1 MEPTIMKQ
9 LNFKK
14 IFLNLLWPL
23 LPFTAQAQENNTL
36 YSILSKDSILVS
48 SPSVQNQEEDIV
60 TQMPNRHHKY
70 DKRVHRYRRAWEA
83 LIPTHTKLQY
93 AGGMGLLSWGIGW
106 DYGKRGQWETDL
118 LLGFI
123 PRYSS
128 KHFKMTMTLKQNY
141 IPWSIWL
148 GKDFSLEPLT
158 TGIYFNTVFSHD
170 FWTSEPERYP
180 RGYYGFSTRIRTHIF
195 LGQRVRFDV
204 PEKYRKF
211 SKSIT
216 AFYEISTCDLYV
228 VSAFNNSYLK
238 PDDYLRLSFG
248 LKFQIF

>member
-141 IPWSIWL
+141 IPL
-148 GKDFSLEPLT
+148 
-158 TGIYFNTVFSHD
+158 
-170 FWTSEPERYP
+170 
-180 RGYYGFSTRIRTHIF
+180 
-195 LGQRVRFDV
+195 
-204 PEKYRKF
+204 
-211 SKSIT
+211 
-216 AFYEISTCDLYV
+216 
-228 VSAFNNSYLK
+228 
-238 PDDYLRLSFG
+238 
-248 LKFQIF
+248 

>member
-123 PRYSS
+123 PPLLIQTFQDD
-128 KHFKMTMTLKQNY
+128 H
-141 IPWSIWL
+141 
-148 GKDFSLEPLT
+148 DLETEL
-158 TGIYFNTVFSHD
+158 
-170 FWTSEPERYP
+170 YP
-180 RGYYGFSTRIRTHIF
+180 VEY
-195 LGQRVRFDV
+195 LAGQRLLAGTAD
-204 PEKYRKF
+204 YRN
-211 SKSIT
+211 
-216 AFYEISTCDLYV
+216 L
-228 VSAFNNSYLK
+228 
-238 PDDYLRLSFG
+238 
-248 LKFQIF
+248 FQHRIQR

>member
-93 AGGMGLLSWGIGW
+93 AGGMGLLSWGIIM
-106 DYGKRGQWETDL
+106 GKEGNGKPIFFWA
-118 LLGFI
+118 
-123 PRYSS
+123 SS
-128 KHFKMTMTLKQNY
+128 
-141 IPWSIWL
+141 PA
-148 GKDFSLEPLT
+148 
-158 TGIYFNTVFSHD
+158 
-170 FWTSEPERYP
+170 
-180 RGYYGFSTRIRTHIF
+180 TH
-195 LGQRVRFDV
+195 
-204 PEKYRKF
+204 PN
-211 SKSIT
+211 
-216 AFYEISTCDLYV
+216 IS
-228 VSAFNNSYLK
+228 
-238 PDDYLRLSFG
+238 R
-248 LKFQIF
+248 

>member
-128 KHFKMTMTLKQNY
+128 KHF
-141 IPWSIWL
+141 
-148 GKDFSLEPLT
+148 
-158 TGIYFNTVFSHD
+158 NTVFSDD

>member
-36 YSILSKDSILVS
+36 YSILSKDSILVP

-158 TGIYFNTVFSHD
+158 TGIYFNTVFSDD

-180 RGYYGFSTRIRTHIF
+180 RGYYGFPPVSAPISF
-195 LGQRVRFDV
+195 WDNASV
-204 PEKYRKF
+204 
-211 SKSIT
+211 
-216 AFYEISTCDLYV
+216 STCPKSTGSSLK
-228 VSAFNNSYLK
+228 VSPHSTKSAHAIYT
-238 PDDYLRLSFG
+238 LSVRSTTV
-248 LKFQIF
+248 I

>member
-1 MEPTIMKQ
+1 MG
-9 LNFKK
+9 NR
-14 IFLNLLWPL
+14 
-23 LPFTAQAQENNTL
+23 
-36 YSILSKDSILVS
+36 S
-48 SPSVQNQEEDIV
+48 SF
-60 TQMPNRHHKY
+60 
-70 DKRVHRYRRAWEA
+70 
-83 LIPTHTKLQY
+83 
-93 AGGMGLLSWGIGW
+93 GLH
-106 DYGKRGQWETDL
+106 
-118 LLGFI
+118 

-158 TGIYFNTVFSHD
+158 TGIYFNTVFSDD

-211 SKSIT
+211 SKVSPH
-216 AFYEISTCDLYV
+216 STK
-228 VSAFNNSYLK
+228 SAHAIYT
-238 PDDYLRLSFG
+238 LSVRSTTV
-248 LKFQIF
+248 I

>member
-1 MEPTIMKQ
+1 MKQ

-36 YSILSKDSILVS
+36 YSILSKDNILVS

-118 LLGFI
+118 LETEL
-123 PRYSS
+123 
-128 KHFKMTMTLKQNY
+128 
-141 IPWSIWL
+141 
-148 GKDFSLEPLT
+148 
-158 TGIYFNTVFSHD
+158 
-170 FWTSEPERYP
+170 YP
-180 RGYYGFSTRIRTHIF
+180 VEY
-195 LGQRVRFDV
+195 LAGQRLLAGTAD
-204 PEKYRKF
+204 YRN
-211 SKSIT
+211 
-216 AFYEISTCDLYV
+216 L
-228 VSAFNNSYLK
+228 
-238 PDDYLRLSFG
+238 
-248 LKFQIF
+248 FQHRIQR

>member
-36 YSILSKDSILVS
+36 YSILSKDSILVP

-148 GKDFSLEPLT
+148 GKDFS
-158 TGIYFNTVFSHD
+158 
-170 FWTSEPERYP
+170 TSEPERYP

>member
-1 MEPTIMKQ
+1 MDPTIMKQ

-48 SPSVQNQEEDIV
+48 SPSVQIQEEDIV

-106 DYGKRGQWETDL
+106 DYG
-118 LLGFI
+118 
-123 PRYSS
+123 
-128 KHFKMTMTLKQNY
+128 
-141 IPWSIWL
+141 
-148 GKDFSLEPLT
+148 
-158 TGIYFNTVFSHD
+158 
-170 FWTSEPERYP
+170 
-180 RGYYGFSTRIRTHIF
+180 
-195 LGQRVRFDV
+195 
-204 PEKYRKF
+204 
-211 SKSIT
+211 
-216 AFYEISTCDLYV
+216 
-228 VSAFNNSYLK
+228 
-238 PDDYLRLSFG
+238 
-248 LKFQIF
+248 

>member
-36 YSILSKDSILVS
+36 YSILSKDSILVP

-148 GKDFSLEPLT
+148 GKDLSLEPLT
-158 TGIYFNTVFSHD
+158 TGIYLAMISGQANPSAIPVDTTD
-170 FWTSEPERYP
+170 FPPVSAPISFWDNAS
-180 RGYYGFSTRIRTHIF
+180 
-195 LGQRVRFDV
+195 V
-204 PEKYRKF
+204 
-211 SKSIT
+211 
-216 AFYEISTCDLYV
+216 STCPKSTGSSLK
-228 VSAFNNSYLK
+228 VSPHSTKSAHAIYT
-238 PDDYLRLSFG
+238 LSVRSTTV
-248 LKFQIF
+248 I

>member
-1 MEPTIMKQ
+1 MGNRSSFGLHP
-9 LNFKK
+9 
-14 IFLNLLWPL
+14 PL
-23 LPFTAQAQENNTL
+23 LIQTFQDDHDL
-36 YSILSKDSILVS
+36 
-48 SPSVQNQEEDIV
+48 
-60 TQMPNRHHKY
+60 
-70 DKRVHRYRRAWEA
+70 
-83 LIPTHTKLQY
+83 
-93 AGGMGLLSWGIGW
+93 
-106 DYGKRGQWETDL
+106 ET
-118 LLGFI
+118 
-123 PRYSS
+123 
-128 KHFKMTMTLKQNY
+128 NY

-158 TGIYFNTVFSHD
+158 TGIYFNTVFSDD

>member
-1 MEPTIMKQ
+1 
-9 LNFKK
+9 
-14 IFLNLLWPL
+14 
-23 LPFTAQAQENNTL
+23 
-36 YSILSKDSILVS
+36 
-48 SPSVQNQEEDIV
+48 
-60 TQMPNRHHKY
+60 MPNRHHKY

-158 TGIYFNTVFSHD
+158 TGIYFNTVFSDD
-170 FWTSEPERYP
+170 FWTSE
-180 RGYYGFSTRIRTHIF
+180 
-195 LGQRVRFDV
+195 

>member
-106 DYGKRGQWETDL
+106 DYGKRPISSGHQSSYRDDQ
-118 LLGFI
+118 
-123 PRYSS
+123 PRISCCQY
-128 KHFKMTMTLKQNY
+128 KKL
-141 IPWSIWL
+141 
-148 GKDFSLEPLT
+148 SLPA
-158 TGIYFNTVFSHD
+158 SHC
-170 FWTSEPERYP
+170 
-180 RGYYGFSTRIRTHIF
+180 H
-195 LGQRVRFDV
+195 
-204 PEKYRKF
+204 
-211 SKSIT
+211 
-216 AFYEISTCDLYV
+216 C
-228 VSAFNNSYLK
+228 
-238 PDDYLRLSFG
+238 
-248 LKFQIF
+248 

>member
-36 YSILSKDSILVS
+36 YSILSKNSILVS
-48 SPSVQNQEEDIV
+48 SPSVQNQAEDIV

-93 AGGMGLLSWGIGW
+93 AGGM
-106 DYGKRGQWETDL
+106 
-118 LLGFI
+118 
-123 PRYSS
+123 
-128 KHFKMTMTLKQNY
+128 TMTLKQNY

-158 TGIYFNTVFSHD
+158 TGIYFNTVFSDD

>member
-1 MEPTIMKQ
+1 MKQ
-9 LNFKK
+9 LNSK
-14 IFLNLLWPL
+14 IILLSLLWL
-23 LPFTAQAQENNTL
+23 TLPFITQAQENKRL
-36 YSILSKDSILVS
+36 YEVLSKDSILIS
-48 SPSVQNQEEDIV
+48 SPAIQEQEDQDIV
-60 TQMPNRHHKY
+60 TEVPSHYRKY

-83 LIPTHTKLQY
+83 LIPTHTKIQY

-106 DYGKRGQWETDL
+106 DYGKRGQWETDI

-141 IPWSIWL
+141 IPWSTYL
-148 GKDFSLEPLT
+148 GKNFSLEPLS
-158 TGIYFNTVFSHD
+158 TGMYLNTVFSDD
-170 FWTSEPERYP
+170 FWTSEPDRYP
-180 RGYYGFSTRIRTHIF
+180 KGYYGFSTRVRIHVF
-195 LGQRVRFDV
+195 LGQRVRWEL

-216 AFYEISTCDLYV
+216 AFYEVSTCDLYL
-228 VSAFNNSYLK
+228 VSAVKNSYLK

>member
-36 YSILSKDSILVS
+36 YSILSKDSILVP

-158 TGIYFNTVFSHD
+158 TGIYFNTVFSDD
-170 FWTSEPERYP
+170 F
-180 RGYYGFSTRIRTHIF
+180 
-195 LGQRVRFDV
+195 
-204 PEKYRKF
+204 
-211 SKSIT
+211 
-216 AFYEISTCDLYV
+216 
-228 VSAFNNSYLK
+228 
-238 PDDYLRLSFG
+238 
-248 LKFQIF
+248 

>member
-93 AGGMGLLSWGIGW
+93 AGGMGLLSWGIAGIMEKEAN
-106 DYGKRGQWETDL
+106 GKPIFFWA
-118 LLGFI
+118 
-123 PRYSS
+123 SS
-128 KHFKMTMTLKQNY
+128 
-141 IPWSIWL
+141 PA
-148 GKDFSLEPLT
+148 
-158 TGIYFNTVFSHD
+158 
-170 FWTSEPERYP
+170 
-180 RGYYGFSTRIRTHIF
+180 TH
-195 LGQRVRFDV
+195 
-204 PEKYRKF
+204 PN
-211 SKSIT
+211 
-216 AFYEISTCDLYV
+216 IS
-228 VSAFNNSYLK
+228 
-238 PDDYLRLSFG
+238 R
-248 LKFQIF
+248 

>member
-36 YSILSKDSILVS
+36 YSILSKDNILVS

-106 DYGKRGQWETDL
+106 DDHDLETEL
-118 LLGFI
+118 
-123 PRYSS
+123 
-128 KHFKMTMTLKQNY
+128 
-141 IPWSIWL
+141 
-148 GKDFSLEPLT
+148 
-158 TGIYFNTVFSHD
+158 
-170 FWTSEPERYP
+170 YP
-180 RGYYGFSTRIRTHIF
+180 VEY
-195 LGQRVRFDV
+195 LAGQRLLAGTAD
-204 PEKYRKF
+204 YRN
-211 SKSIT
+211 
-216 AFYEISTCDLYV
+216 L
-228 VSAFNNSYLK
+228 
-238 PDDYLRLSFG
+238 
-248 LKFQIF
+248 FQHRIQR